1 VKRFVS
7 RWRADRDHEVCLQLL
22 ENIHHPR
29 SIRERRAPTG
39 RHRIGR
45 AAALVLFLGVGATIL
60 IFVVA
65 RANVQD
71 SERSLVRERTSQ
83 TLGVISTV
91 VQQVE
96 AIVAAGAAAAE
107 YTNDNP
113 QAFENA
119 TEARVWTSLVSNL
132 SLVRIAP
139 GGPNVVAS
147 VGRSRPLLLGKLNP
161 REVKRLHQIARS
173 GSDLKYVAGAKVPGG
188 RLIGFAKSLRG
199 GEYVLYAE
207 ITAIDAEAQAGGA
220 ASGDLRFG
228 IYLGGKPMPSALV
241 LSSPDGPPTG
251 ASVVKN
257 GFRMGEEQIL
267 VALGPR
273 HRLVSGFTWA
283 APWIMLA
290 IGLIGSVALAGLV
303 ETGRR
308 RRDEAL
314 ALVADLERRTTEL
327 DRALAEQRRAEQDAH
342 AAAEKLRHA
351 ERMEA
356 IGRLAGGVAHDFN
369 NLLTAIIG
377 STRLLLRRTRRG
389 DPARTGLE
397 DIERA
402 ADRAASLT
410 RQLLA
415 FSRKQVLQPTVVDL
429 NRIVRDSETML
440 HHLIR
445 ADIRLLTSLDPR
457 LAPVE
462 ADAGQLEQ
470 VIINL
475 VINAVDALPGGGQI
489 VIATNNMAATG
500 NGTRGQIPAR
510 SYAVLSVSDDG
521 VGMDAETRERVFEP
535 FFTTKELG
543 RGTGLGLATV
553 YGIVEQSG
561 GSIEVESRP
570 GRGTTFRIY
579 LPGVDKAVAQ
589 PSFGPGS
596 SESTAGTET
605 VMVAED
611 DAMVRALVR
620 VILEESG
627 YTVIEA
633 SSGDEALRLSQSYD
647 GPIDVLV
654 TDMVMPGMGGRAVA
668 ERLLALRHELRVL
681 YISGYSED
689 EVLGGGS
696 DAEASFIGKPFTPE
710 ELALKVRALIDRPRS
725 VAQARYG

>member
-1 VKRFVS
+1 MGC
-7 RWRADRDHEVCLQLL
+7 DHEAGLQLS
-22 ENIHHPR
+22 EYI
-29 SIRERRAPTG
+29 AQPTSMAEG
-39 RHRIGR
+39 PAFAARHRIGR

-60 IFVVA
+60 IFVLA
-65 RANVQD
+65 RANVRD

-83 TLGVISTV
+83 TFGVITTV

-96 AIVAAGAAAAE
+96 AIIAAGAAASD
-107 YTNDNP
+107 YTGGDA
-113 QAFENA
+113 QAFERA
-119 TEARVWTSLVSNL
+119 TEARVWTSLVSSL

-139 GGPNVVAS
+139 RSPSAVAS
-147 VGRSRPLLLGKLNP
+147 VGRSRPVLLRKLKP
-161 REVKRLHQIARS
+161 AQVGRLHEIARS
-173 GSDLKYVAGAKVPGG
+173 GSDLTYVAGAQVPGG

-199 GEYVLYAE
+199 RDLVLYAE
-207 ITAIDAEAQAGGA
+207 ITATDAEAQAGGA
-220 ASGDLRFG
+220 APSDLRFA
-228 IYLGGKPMPSALV
+228 IYLGTKATPSALV

-251 ASVVKN
+251 TGVVKN
-257 GFRMGEEQIL
+257 DFRMGDEQIL
-267 VALGPR
+267 VTLGPR

-290 IGLIGSVALAGLV
+290 IGLIGSLALAALV

-314 ALVADLERRTTEL
+314 ALVADLERRTTDL
-327 DRALAEQRRAEQDAH
+327 DRALAEQQRAEQEAH

-377 STRLLLRRTRRG
+377 STRLLLRRTRLG

-397 DIERA
+397 GVERA

-429 NRIVRDSETML
+429 NQIARESETML

-462 ADAGQLEQ
+462 ADPGQLEQ

-475 VINAVDALPGGGQI
+475 VINAVDALPSGGQI
-489 VIATNNMAATG
+489 VIATNNMVAAG
-500 NGTRGQIPAR
+500 DGTRGQIPAR

-521 VGMDAETRERVFEP
+521 VGMDAETREHVFEP

-553 YGIVEQSG
+553 YGIVQQSG

-579 LPGVDKAVAQ
+579 LPAVDKAVAQ

-596 SESTAGTET
+596 SESMAGTET

-611 DAMVRALVR
+611 DAMVRTLVR

-633 SSGDEALRLSQSYD
+633 ASGDEALRLSESYD

-668 ERLLALRHELRVL
+668 DRLLALRPELRVL

-689 EVLGGGS
+689 EVLEGGS
-696 DAEASFIGKPFTPE
+696 DAQASFVGKPFTPE

-725 VAQARYG
+725 VARAPHY